1 MIMPSSEHFAV
12 KGQSPYKQKNG
23 VFEVEFAITEAK
35 PTGEQIAQ
43 KSFLPIWREKSHL
56 NIKNG
61 EFEATLGSQSNPLP
75 EKISTFTTVWIILV
89 DQFSSVGSSFEF
101 QVPETMRQVHEKPK
115 SDSTPSKTKQIPRAS
130 SAGVKGPA
138 GQPGPDGDK
147 GDKGDKGPAGDK
159 GPSGQKGVTG
169 DKGDKGDK
177 GPPGLKGGTGDKGE
191 KGLTGDKGDK
201 GEQGSRG
208 LLGDKGS
215 TGAQGPSGDKGLTGL
230 RGDKGEKGSTGPPGV
245 QGDKGVP
252 GPVGERG
259 QRFYWGSRSI
269 WR

>member
-56 NIKNG
+56 NIKIG
-61 EFEATLGSQSNPLP
+61 EFESTLGSQSNPLP

-147 GDKGDKGPAGDK
+147 GDKGDKGP
-159 GPSGQKGVTG
+159 
-169 DKGDKGDK
+169 
-177 GPPGLKGGTGDKGE
+177 
-191 KGLTGDKGDK
+191 
-201 GEQGSRG
+201 
-208 LLGDKGS
+208 
-215 TGAQGPSGDKGLTGL
+215 
-230 RGDKGEKGSTGPPGV
+230 PGV
-245 QGDKGVP
+245 
-252 GPVGERG
+252 
-259 QRFYWGSRSI
+259 
-269 WR
+269 